1 MTEIGLDN
9 WPRRDRYGFFKGMSW
24 PFWTVTFPVD
34 VTRLRRWTRERGV
47 SFYRA
52 MVYAVTK
59 AMERVE
65 AFRYKCRADGQI
77 VYHQRLVPSFTDLTP
92 GSDLFHITTLEAG
105 GDMADFCRRAREESR
120 SQTEFITRGPWDE
133 DELIYFTCLPWFP
146 ITSLTN
152 ERDMVP
158 TDSVPR
164 AAWGRY
170 EEREGRT
177 VLSLSLE
184 LNHRLLDGVHAGRMF
199 EALTDLLEA
208 L

>member
-65 AFRYKCRADGQI
+65 AFHYKDRDGKI
-77 VYHQRLVPSFTDLTP
+77 VRHDALVPSFTDLRP
-92 GSDLFHITTLEAG
+92 GSEDFYIVTLEAG
-105 GDMADFCRRAREESR
+105 DDMEEFCRRARAASEA
-120 SQTEFITRGPWDE
+120 QDAFITQGPWAE
-133 DELIYFTCLPWFP
+133 DELVYFTCLPWFP
-146 ITSLTN
+146 VTALTN
-152 ERDMVP
+152 ERDLVP
-158 TDSVPR
+158 WDSVPR
-164 AAWGRY
+164 VSWGKY
-170 EEREGRT
+170 TTDTAGRDT
-177 VLSLSLE
+177 LLVSLE

-199 EALTDLLEA
+199 EALTDFLEA

>member
-1 MTEIGLDN
+1 
-9 WPRRDRYGFFKGMSW
+9 
-24 PFWTVTFPVD
+24 
-34 VTRLRRWTRERGV
+34 
-47 SFYRA
+47 
-52 MVYAVTK
+52 
-59 AMERVE
+59 
-65 AFRYKCRADGQI
+65 
-77 VYHQRLVPSFTDLTP
+77 
-92 GSDLFHITTLEAG
+92 
-105 GDMADFCRRAREESR
+105 MADFCRRAREESR
-120 SQTEFITRGPWDE
+120 RQTEFIIRGPWDE

-184 LNHRLLDGVHAGRMF
+184 LNHRLLDGVHVGMLYEELNAFLR
-199 EALTDLLEA
+199 AL
-208 L
+208 